1 MNVSQKNVHGGHRK
15 RLMDMILRVGLNNVS
30 EIQAL
35 EFVLTYIFP
44 RGDVNELAHRLLDK
58 FDSFANVLD
67 ADWHEIVKV
76 DGMGERSAKM
86 LHGLAKLF
94 NYFSEDVLDDKYT
107 FNYRSDVSDYFEEL
121 LRYQPDE
128 MLYVVG
134 IDPARRVKMKY
145 FVKGK
150 IDGERFDVREI
161 AKLITTFKPAY
172 LFLAHNHPTDDCLPN
187 RDDEKVYAKVSELC
201 MDLGLA
207 LIDFIIVG
215 YDGIY
220 GIKDKMFYTE
230 F

>member
-1 MNVSQKNVHGGHRK
+1 MDVSQKNVHGGHRK
-15 RLMDMILRVGLNNVS
+15 RLMDMVLRVGLNNVS
-30 EIQAL
+30 EIQAM

-67 ADWHEIVKV
+67 ADWKEIAKV
-76 DGMGERSAKM
+76 GGMGERSAKM

-107 FNYRSDVSDYFEEL
+107 FDYRSDVSDYFEEL
-121 LRYQPDE
+121 LRYQTDE
-128 MLYVVG
+128 MLFVIG

-145 FVKGK
+145 YLKGK
-150 IDGERFDVREI
+150 LNGDLFDEREI

-172 LFLAHNHPTDDCLPN
+172 LFLAHNHPTDNCQPN
-187 RDDEKVYAKVSELC
+187 NADEIVYAKVSELC
-201 MDLGLA
+201 MDLGLG
-207 LIDFIIVG
+207 LIDFVIVG

-220 GIKDKMFYTE
+220 GIKDKMYYTK